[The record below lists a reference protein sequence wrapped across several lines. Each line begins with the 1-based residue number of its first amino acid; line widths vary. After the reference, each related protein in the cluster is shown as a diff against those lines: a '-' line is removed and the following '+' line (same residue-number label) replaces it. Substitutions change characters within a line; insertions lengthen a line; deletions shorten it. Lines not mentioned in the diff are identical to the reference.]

1 MVIAVIFILS
11 LLLIWGDWR
20 IYRRY
25 VHPSR
30 HRWLRHIA
38 IALFATA
45 NLLPYVAMAMIWLSE
60 GTNIVFEM
68 WLLTFFTLLS
78 LSRIALYAGIFIFK
92 NRVAKWLVGIS
103 LCTIVAWVLIV
114 GVVRTR
120 KELSVKCAEIVST
133 QLPQAFDRYRIVFF
147 SDLHIGSL
155 ISAAKV
161 CHEVVDRINALD
173 ADLVIFGGDLINV
186 RYDELTPT
194 LANILGKIEAH
205 DGVVAVLGNHDTGV
219 YFRDTV
225 ALPIE
230 ENTRLISE
238 RIEKMGWRVIDDKT
252 QFIVRGED
260 SLTLTG
266 IGLSRELLEHR
277 HSADVADE
285 LDLRHLYKGVPR
297 DKYNITVSHMP
308 QLWRKISALG
318 YGDLVLSGHVHAMQ
332 MKGHIGSFSFSPA
345 QLMYNEWSGL
355 YTERNSNLYITDGIG
370 SVGFHLRIG
379 APPEITELTLRRAD

>member
-45 NLLPYVAMAMIWLSE
+45 NLLPYVATAMIWLSE

-161 CHEVVDRINALD
+161 CHEVVDRINTLD

-332 MKGHIGSFSFSPA
+332 MKGRIGSFSFSPA